1 MEELL
6 ETIERVTLSDVT
18 LSCIVAGEGP
28 LVIAAHG
35 FPDDARTFGA
45 QVPAL
50 VAAGYRVVS
59 PTLRGYSPSGISRS
73 GRHDAVAAGEDLLEL
88 ADHYSPG
95 VPVRLI
101 GHDWGAVAAFAA
113 AALAPARFSHLA
125 TLAVP
130 HLRAAM
136 PHLATAAQLRRS
148 WYMGLFQLPGIA
160 EARLRA
166 RDFELIDILWRDWS
180 PGYRASPEDLR
191 SIKDGIRDRVGP
203 VLSYYR
209 ALLSPRV
216 LRRTRLLFA
225 PTGFRPFTF
234 TEWMTAAS
242 ASPRRPAPSVFM
254 TRRMGSI
261 ESREQAISCTGR
273 SPPRSTRCCTH
284 FSGAEPSTLYPA
296 WREPRRTVALWP
308 LSGSQRLRRSPPR
321 GLAAGAPPSR
331 ARIG

>member
-1 MEELL
+1 
-6 ETIERVTLSDVT
+6 VT
-18 LSCIVAGEGP
+18 LSCIVAGAGP

-50 VAAGYRVVS
+50 VEAGYRVVM
-59 PTLRGYSPSGISRS
+59 PTLRGYSPSGVARS

-95 VPVRLI
+95 GPVRLI

-136 PHLATAAQLRRS
+136 PYLATADQLRRS
-148 WYMGLFQLPGIA
+148 WYIGLFQLRGVA

-166 RDFELIDILWRDWS
+166 RDFELIDDLWRDWS

-191 SIKDGIRDRVGP
+191 SIKEGIRDRVGP

-216 LRRTRLLFA
+216 LRRARLLFA
-225 PTGFRPFTF
+225 PTRVPAIHLHGVDDGCFGV
-234 TEWMTAAS
+234 AS
-242 ASPRRPAPSVFM
+242 TTGSERFYDAPYVLHRIDGAGHFLHREKPAEINALLLDFF
-254 TRRMGSI
+254 
-261 ESREQAISCTGR
+261 ES
-273 SPPRSTRCCTH
+273 
-284 FSGAEPSTLYPA
+284 
-296 WREPRRTVALWP
+296 
-308 LSGSQRLRRSPPR
+308 
-321 GLAAGAPPSR
+321 
-331 ARIG
+331 